1 MARLLLGALLAAQA
15 ASLQAQPPAPAVAVQ
30 SDVDSAAERKRLRDL
45 SACLA
50 EARPRW
56 ARKTLSY
63 PYLSDAQASAA
74 ATALS
79 GKDTCI
85 TRPEAEVTF
94 RTSSLVG
101 SLAEHFLQTDL
112 RNADF
117 ARLTKTL
124 STLEPLNVTEDF
136 ALCVASRNP
145 AAARDL
151 SLSEPG
157 SAAEAEA
164 GRKLSAH
171 IEGCTVPGEDLKVD
185 MQSLRALVATALYRG
200 VSVVLARS

>member
-1 MARLLLGALLAAQA
+1 MTRFLLAALLAAGA
-15 ASLQAQPPAPAVAVQ
+15 ASLQAQPPTSTASIQP
-30 SDVDSAAERKRLRDL
+30 DVDSAEERKKLREF

-63 PYLSDAQASAA
+63 PYLSDAQAGEA

-79 GKDTCI
+79 GNDSCI
-85 TRPEAEVTF
+85 TSPEAEVTF
-94 RTSSLVG
+94 RTSGLVG
-101 SLAEHFLQTDL
+101 SLAEHFLQTDMQK
-112 RNADF
+112 ADF
-117 ARLTKTL
+117 ARLAKAL
-124 STLEPLNVTEDF
+124 STLEPLNVSEDF
-136 ALCVASRNP
+136 ALCLASRNP

-157 SAAEAEA
+157 SAAESEA
-164 GRKLSAH
+164 GRKLTAH
-171 IEGCTVPGEDLKVD
+171 VEGCTIPGENLTVDL
-185 MQSLRALVATALYRG
+185 QSLRALVATALYRG